1 MVTKAKRDVGI
12 KFIEE
17 ATGLDVSEFL
27 KRFRASSNKIKTDI
41 LKDDMYADAIR
52 VLTLPLDDR
61 KTAFKNILINPDKRK
76 DRMILSGFY
85 FKDQPT
91 IDFAKSIK
99 ANFEKPI
106 EYIDMKDI
114 TGSTNVGGLTTPL
127 PKFTNDQ
134 LKQFAAFYNSE
145 NPFLLKSLRYHMGD
159 KAFMAVQRKALS
171 SKLIDN
177 ATGKRINTLFT
188 SFPTPEKDAAVQRAF
203 VVLQNY
209 KNMVPKATGSEL
221 RLGPNNLGEFDIN
234 QLLLQDDLLSKYLI
248 KDGKLSN
255 FRRQQILKQLNR
267 EGLLKELGLD
277 KFYLKGGNPKV
288 VGTDDP
294 KLQQFLIDLAKT
306 SNPTLKDAQMLNVLS
321 EPQYGIYQNMR
332 ENVKKVIGQQG
343 TPLMREF
350 LGPGAKNYYA
360 RVNDIINYNFGRM
373 MKFGIREGKTV
384 DEIFNS
390 FQEQINDPDFY
401 SKVVPLILKKVKL
414 QDKISFN
421 QKKYGLDIDD
431 VHLAHK
437 GAVVDNID
445 TTFKL
450 SNIFIGKAKLNNA
463 ERALQN
469 KISNLKSILQQK
481 GGKRLFLSE
490 EAEENIKR
498 EIKDLEF
505 DLEHGGYY
513 DPIEEGFEEQMDQ
526 ALSQSAFG
534 SSFVFADGGFA
545 TMEDVLGYS
554 NE

>member
-1 MVTKAKRDVGI
+1 MVTKAKRDFGM

-17 ATGLDVSEFL
+17 ATGLDISEFL

-61 KTAFKNILINPDKRK
+61 KTALKNILINPDQRK
-76 DRMILSGFY
+76 DRMILNGFY

-99 ANFEKPI
+99 ASFDKPK
-106 EYIDMKDI
+106 EFVDMQNI
-114 TGSTNVGGLTTPL
+114 TGATNVKGLSVPL

-134 LKQFAAFYNSE
+134 LKQFATLYNSE
-145 NPFLLKSLRYHMGD
+145 NPFLLSSLRYHMGD
-159 KAFMAVQRKALS
+159 GAFQAAQKKALS
-171 SKLIDN
+171 NKFINND
-177 ATGKRINTLFT
+177 TGKRIKTLFS
-188 SFPTPEKDAAVQRAF
+188 SFPSIEKDAAVQRAF

-234 QLLLQDDLLSKYLI
+234 QLLLQDDVLSKFLI

-267 EGLLKELGLD
+267 EGLIKELGLD

-288 VGTDDP
+288 IGTDDP
-294 KLQQFLIDLAKT
+294 KLQQFLIDQSKT
-306 SNPTLKDAQMLNVLS
+306 SNPTLKTSQMLNVLN
-321 EPQYGIYQNMR
+321 ETQYDLYQKMR
-332 ENVKKVIGQQG
+332 DNVKNIIGKQDP
-343 TPLMREF
+343 PLIREIM
-350 LGPGAKNYYA
+350 PGSKSFYS
-360 RVNDIINYNFGRM
+360 RVDDIINYNFGRM
-373 MKFGIREGKTV
+373 MKFGIREGRDV
-384 DEIFNS
+384 DDIFNS

-414 QDKISFN
+414 QDKITFN

-450 SNIFIGKAKLNNA
+450 SNIFIGKAKLNNE
-463 ERALQN
+463 ERALVK
-469 KISNLKSILQQK
+469 KIRSLKTILEQK

-513 DPIEEGFEEQMDQ
+513 DPIEENFEEQIDQ

-545 TMEDVLGYS
+545 SIEDVLGYS

>member
-1 MVTKAKRDVGI
+1 MVTKAKRDFGM

-17 ATGLDVSEFL
+17 TTGLNVAEFL
-27 KRFRASSNKIKTDI
+27 QRFRASSNKIKTDI

-61 KTAFKNILINPDKRK
+61 KTAFKNILINPDQRK
-76 DRMILSGFY
+76 DRIILNGFY

-99 ANFEKPI
+99 ASFDKPK
-106 EYIDMKDI
+106 EFVDMQNI
-114 TGSTNVGGLTTPL
+114 TGATNVQGLSVPL

-134 LKQFAAFYNSE
+134 LKQFATLYNSE
-145 NPFLLKSLRYHMGD
+145 NPFLLSSLRYHMGD
-159 KAFMAVQRKALS
+159 GAFQAVQRKALS
-171 SKLIDN
+171 NKFINND
-177 ATGKRINTLFT
+177 TGKRIKTLF
-188 SFPTPEKDAAVQRAF
+188 SSIPSPEKDAAVQRAY

-209 KNMVPKATGSEL
+209 KKAVPKATGAEL

-234 QLLLQDDLLSKYLI
+234 QLLLQDDVLSKFLV
-248 KDGKLSN
+248 KDGKLST

-267 EGLLKELGLD
+267 EGLIKELGLD

-288 VGTDDP
+288 IGTDDP
-294 KLQQFLIDLAKT
+294 KLQQFLIDQSKT
-306 SNPTLKDAQMLNVLS
+306 SNPTLKTSQMLNVLN
-321 EPQYGIYQNMR
+321 EPQYEVYQKMR
-332 ENVKKVIGQQG
+332 DNVKNIIGKQDP
-343 TPLMREF
+343 PLIREIM
-350 LGPGAKNYYA
+350 PGSKSFYS
-360 RVNDIINYNFGRM
+360 RVDDIINYNFGRM
-373 MKFGIREGKTV
+373 MKFGIREGRNV
-384 DEIFNS
+384 DDIFNS

-414 QDKISFN
+414 QDKITFN

-450 SNIFIGKAKLNNA
+450 SNIFIGNAKLNNE
-463 ERALQN
+463 ERALAK
-469 KISNLKSILQQK
+469 KIRSLKTILQQK

-513 DPIEEGFEEQMDQ
+513 DPVEENFEEQIDQ

-534 SSFVFADGGFA
+534 SSFLADGGFA
-545 TMEDVLGYS
+545 TMEDMLGYS

>member
-1 MVTKAKRDVGI
+1 MTTKAKRDAGI

-17 ATGLDVSEFL
+17 TTGLNVAEFL
-27 KRFRASSNKIKTDI
+27 QRFRASSNKIKTDI

-61 KTAFKNILINPDKRK
+61 KTAFKNILINPDQRK
-76 DRMILSGFY
+76 DRMILNGFY

-99 ANFEKPI
+99 ASFDKPK
-106 EYIDMKDI
+106 EFVDMQNI
-114 TGSTNVGGLTTPL
+114 TGATNVQGLSVPL

-134 LKQFAAFYNSE
+134 LKQFATLYNSE
-145 NPFLLKSLRYHMGD
+145 NPFLLSSLRYHMGD
-159 KAFMAVQRKALS
+159 GAFQAVQRKALS
-171 SKLIDN
+171 NKLINND
-177 ATGKRINTLFT
+177 TGKRIKTLF
-188 SFPTPEKDAAVQRAF
+188 SSIPSPEKDAAVQRAY

-209 KNMVPKATGSEL
+209 KKMVPGATGAEL

-234 QLLLQDDLLSKYLI
+234 QLLLQDDLLNKFLV

-267 EGLLKELGLD
+267 EGLIEELGLD

-306 SNPTLKDAQMLNVLS
+306 NNSTLKDAQMLNILS
-321 EPQYGIYQNMR
+321 ESQYGAYQNMR
-332 ENVKKVIGQQG
+332 DNIKKIIGKQNP
-343 TPLMREF
+343 PLIREIM
-350 LGPGAKNYYA
+350 PGSKSFYS
-360 RVNDIINYNFGRM
+360 RVDDIINYNFGRM
-373 MKFGIREGKTV
+373 MKFGIREGRTV
-384 DEIFNS
+384 DDIFNS

-401 SKVVPLILKKVKL
+401 SKVIPLILKKVKL
-414 QDKISFN
+414 QDKITFN

-450 SNIFIGKAKLNNA
+450 SNIFIGKAKLNNE
-463 ERALQN
+463 ERALVK
-469 KISNLKSILQQK
+469 KIKSLKTILQQK

-513 DPIEEGFEEQMDQ
+513 DSIEENFEEQIDQ

>member
-1 MVTKAKRDVGI
+1 MVTKAKRDFGM

-17 ATGLDVSEFL
+17 TTGLNVAEFL
-27 KRFRASSNKIKTDI
+27 QRFRASSNKIKTDI

-61 KTAFKNILINPDKRK
+61 KTAFKNILINPDQRK
-76 DRMILSGFY
+76 DRIILNGFY

-99 ANFEKPI
+99 ASFDKPK
-106 EYIDMKDI
+106 EFVDMQKI
-114 TGSTNVGGLTTPL
+114 TGATNVQGLSVPL

-134 LKQFAAFYNSE
+134 LKQFATLYNSE
-145 NPFLLKSLRYHMGD
+145 NPFLLSSLRYHMGD
-159 KAFMAVQRKALS
+159 GAFQAAQKKALS
-171 SKLIDN
+171 NKFINND
-177 ATGKRINTLFT
+177 TGKRISTLF
-188 SFPTPEKDAAVQRAF
+188 SSIPSPEKDAAVQRAY

-209 KNMVPKATGSEL
+209 KKMVPKATGAEL

-234 QLLLQDDLLSKYLI
+234 QLLLQDDVLSKFLV
-248 KDGKLSN
+248 KDGKLST

-267 EGLLKELGLD
+267 EGLIKELGLD

-288 VGTDDP
+288 IGTDDP
-294 KLQQFLIDLAKT
+294 KLQQFLIDQSKT
-306 SNPTLKDAQMLNVLS
+306 SNPTLKTSQMLNVLN
-321 EPQYGIYQNMR
+321 EPQYEVYQKMR
-332 ENVKKVIGQQG
+332 DNVKNIIGKQDP
-343 TPLMREF
+343 PLIREIM
-350 LGPGAKNYYA
+350 PGSKSFYS
-360 RVNDIINYNFGRM
+360 RVDDIINYNFGRM
-373 MKFGIREGKTV
+373 MKFGIREGRNV
-384 DEIFNS
+384 DDIFNS

-414 QDKISFN
+414 QDKITFN

-450 SNIFIGKAKLNNA
+450 SNIFIGNAKLNNE
-463 ERALQN
+463 ERALAK
-469 KISNLKSILQQK
+469 KIRSLKTILQQK

-513 DPIEEGFEEQMDQ
+513 DPVEENFEEQIDQ

-534 SSFVFADGGFA
+534 SSFLADGGFA
-545 TMEDVLGYS
+545 TMEDMLGYS

>member
-1 MVTKAKRDVGI
+1 MVTKAKRDFGM

-61 KTAFKNILINPDKRK
+61 KTALKNILINPDQRK
-76 DRMILSGFY
+76 DRMILNGFY

-99 ANFEKPI
+99 ASFDKPK
-106 EYIDMKDI
+106 EFVDMQNI
-114 TGSTNVGGLTTPL
+114 TGATNVQGLSVPL

-134 LKQFAAFYNSE
+134 LKQFATLYNSE
-145 NPFLLKSLRYHMGD
+145 NPFLLSSLRYHMGD
-159 KAFMAVQRKALS
+159 GAFQAVQRKALS
-171 SKLIDN
+171 NKLINND
-177 ATGKRINTLFT
+177 TGKRIKTLF
-188 SFPTPEKDAAVQRAF
+188 SSIPSPEKDAAVQRAY

-209 KNMVPKATGSEL
+209 KKMVPGATGAEL

-234 QLLLQDDLLSKYLI
+234 QLLLQDDLLNKFLV

-267 EGLLKELGLD
+267 EGLIEELGLD

-306 SNPTLKDAQMLNVLS
+306 NNSTLKDAQMLNILS
-321 EPQYGIYQNMR
+321 ESQYGAYQNMR
-332 ENVKKVIGQQG
+332 DNIKKIIGKQNP
-343 TPLMREF
+343 PLIREIM
-350 LGPGAKNYYA
+350 PGSKSFYS
-360 RVNDIINYNFGRM
+360 RVDDIINYNFGRM
-373 MKFGIREGKTV
+373 MKFGIREGRTV
-384 DEIFNS
+384 DDIFNS

-401 SKVVPLILKKVKL
+401 SKVIPLILKKVKL
-414 QDKISFN
+414 QDKITFN

-450 SNIFIGKAKLNNA
+450 SNIFIGKAKLNNE
-463 ERALQN
+463 ERALVK
-469 KISNLKSILQQK
+469 KIKSLKTILQQK

-513 DPIEEGFEEQMDQ
+513 DSIEENFEEQIDQ

>member
-1 MVTKAKRDVGI
+1 MVTKAKRDFGM

-17 ATGLDVSEFL
+17 TTGLNVAEFL
-27 KRFRASSNKIKTDI
+27 QRFRASSNKIKTDI

-61 KTAFKNILINPDKRK
+61 KTAFKNILINPDQRK
-76 DRMILSGFY
+76 DRIILNGFY

-99 ANFEKPI
+99 ASFDKPK
-106 EYIDMKDI
+106 EFVDMQKI
-114 TGSTNVGGLTTPL
+114 TGATNVQGLSVPL

-134 LKQFAAFYNSE
+134 LKQFATLYNSE
-145 NPFLLKSLRYHMGD
+145 NPFLLSSLRYHMGD
-159 KAFMAVQRKALS
+159 GAFQAVQRKALS
-171 SKLIDN
+171 NKFINND
-177 ATGKRINTLFT
+177 TGKRISTLF
-188 SFPTPEKDAAVQRAF
+188 SSIPSPEKDAAVQRAY

-209 KNMVPKATGSEL
+209 KKMVPKATGAEL

-234 QLLLQDDLLSKYLI
+234 QLLLQDDVLSKFLV
-248 KDGKLSN
+248 KDGKLST

-267 EGLLKELGLD
+267 EGLIKELGLD

-288 VGTDDP
+288 IGTDDP
-294 KLQQFLIDLAKT
+294 KLQQFLIDQSKT
-306 SNPTLKDAQMLNVLS
+306 SNPTLKTSQMLNVLN
-321 EPQYGIYQNMR
+321 EPQYDVYQKMR
-332 ENVKKVIGQQG
+332 DNVKNIIGKQDP
-343 TPLMREF
+343 PLIREIM
-350 LGPGAKNYYA
+350 PGSKSFYS
-360 RVNDIINYNFGRM
+360 RVDDIINYNFGRM
-373 MKFGIREGKTV
+373 MKFGIREGRNV
-384 DEIFNS
+384 DDIFNS

-414 QDKISFN
+414 QDKITFN

-450 SNIFIGKAKLNNA
+450 SNIFIGNAKLNNE
-463 ERALQN
+463 ERALAK
-469 KISNLKSILQQK
+469 KIRSLKTILQQK

-513 DPIEEGFEEQMDQ
+513 DPVEENFEEQIDQ

-534 SSFVFADGGFA
+534 SSFLADGGFA
-545 TMEDVLGYS
+545 TMEDMLGYS

>member
-1 MVTKAKRDVGI
+1 MVTKAKRDFGM

-17 ATGLDVSEFL
+17 TTGLNVAEFL
-27 KRFRASSNKIKTDI
+27 QRFRASSNKIKTDI

-61 KTAFKNILINPDKRK
+61 KTAFKNILINPDQRK
-76 DRMILSGFY
+76 DRIILNGFY

-99 ANFEKPI
+99 ASFDKPK
-106 EYIDMKDI
+106 EFVDMQNI
-114 TGSTNVGGLTTPL
+114 TGATNVQGLSVPL

-134 LKQFAAFYNSE
+134 LKQFATLYNSE
-145 NPFLLKSLRYHMGD
+145 NPFLLSSLRYHMGD
-159 KAFMAVQRKALS
+159 GAFQAVQRKALS
-171 SKLIDN
+171 NKFINND
-177 ATGKRINTLFT
+177 TGKRIKTLF
-188 SFPTPEKDAAVQRAF
+188 SSIPSPEKDAAVQRAY

-209 KNMVPKATGSEL
+209 KKAVPKATGAEL

-234 QLLLQDDLLSKYLI
+234 QLLLQDDVLSKFLV
-248 KDGKLSN
+248 KDGKLST

-267 EGLLKELGLD
+267 EGLIKELGLD

-288 VGTDDP
+288 IGTDDP
-294 KLQQFLIDLAKT
+294 KLQQFLIDQSKT
-306 SNPTLKDAQMLNVLS
+306 SNPTLKTSQMLNVLN
-321 EPQYGIYQNMR
+321 EPQYDVYQKMR
-332 ENVKKVIGQQG
+332 DNVKNIIGKQDP
-343 TPLMREF
+343 PLIREIM
-350 LGPGAKNYYA
+350 PGSKSFYS
-360 RVNDIINYNFGRM
+360 RVDDIINYNFGRM
-373 MKFGIREGKTV
+373 MKFGIREGRNV
-384 DEIFNS
+384 DDIFNS

-414 QDKISFN
+414 QDKITFN

-450 SNIFIGKAKLNNA
+450 SNIFIGNAKLNNE
-463 ERALQN
+463 ERALAK
-469 KISNLKSILQQK
+469 KIRSLKTILQQK

-513 DPIEEGFEEQMDQ
+513 DPVEENFEEQIDQ

-534 SSFVFADGGFA
+534 SSFLADGGFA
-545 TMEDVLGYS
+545 TMEDMLGYS

>member
-1 MVTKAKRDVGI
+1 MVTKAKRDFGM

-17 ATGLDVSEFL
+17 TTGLNVAEFL
-27 KRFRASSNKIKTDI
+27 QRFRASSNKIKTDI

-61 KTAFKNILINPDKRK
+61 KTAFKNILINPDQRK
-76 DRMILSGFY
+76 DRIILNGFY

-99 ANFEKPI
+99 ASFDKPK
-106 EYIDMKDI
+106 EFVDMQNI
-114 TGSTNVGGLTTPL
+114 TGATNVQGLSVPL

-134 LKQFAAFYNSE
+134 LKQFATLYNSE
-145 NPFLLKSLRYHMGD
+145 NPFLLSSLRYHMGD
-159 KAFMAVQRKALS
+159 GAFQAVQRKALS
-171 SKLIDN
+171 NKFINND
-177 ATGKRINTLFT
+177 TGKRISTLF
-188 SFPTPEKDAAVQRAF
+188 SSIPSPEKDAAVQRAY

-209 KNMVPKATGSEL
+209 KKMVPKATGAEL

-234 QLLLQDDLLSKYLI
+234 QLLLQDDVLSKFLV
-248 KDGKLSN
+248 KDGKLST

-267 EGLLKELGLD
+267 EGLIKELGLD

-288 VGTDDP
+288 IGTDDP
-294 KLQQFLIDLAKT
+294 KLQQFLIDQSKT
-306 SNPTLKDAQMLNVLS
+306 SNPTLKTSQMLNVLN
-321 EPQYGIYQNMR
+321 EPQYEVYQKMR
-332 ENVKKVIGQQG
+332 DNVKNIIGKQDP
-343 TPLMREF
+343 PLIREIM
-350 LGPGAKNYYA
+350 PGSKSFYS
-360 RVNDIINYNFGRM
+360 RVDDIINYNFGRM
-373 MKFGIREGKTV
+373 MKFGIREGRNV
-384 DEIFNS
+384 DDIFNS

-414 QDKISFN
+414 QDKITFN

-450 SNIFIGKAKLNNA
+450 SNIFIGNAKLNNE
-463 ERALQN
+463 ERALAK
-469 KISNLKSILQQK
+469 KIRSLKTILQQK

-513 DPIEEGFEEQMDQ
+513 DPVEENFEEQIDQ

-534 SSFVFADGGFA
+534 SSFLADGGFA
-545 TMEDVLGYS
+545 TMEDMLGYS

>member
-1 MVTKAKRDVGI
+1 MVTKAKRDFGM

-17 ATGLDVSEFL
+17 TTGLNVAEFL
-27 KRFRASSNKIKTDI
+27 QRFRASSNKIKTDI

-61 KTAFKNILINPDKRK
+61 KTAFKNILINPDQRK
-76 DRMILSGFY
+76 DRIILNGFY

-99 ANFEKPI
+99 ASFDKPK
-106 EYIDMKDI
+106 EFVDMQNI
-114 TGSTNVGGLTTPL
+114 TGATNVQGLSVPL

-134 LKQFAAFYNSE
+134 LKQFATLYNSE
-145 NPFLLKSLRYHMGD
+145 NPFLLSSLRYHMGD
-159 KAFMAVQRKALS
+159 GAFQAVQRKALS
-171 SKLIDN
+171 NKFINND
-177 ATGKRINTLFT
+177 TGKRIKTLF
-188 SFPTPEKDAAVQRAF
+188 SSIPSPEKDAAVQRAY

-209 KNMVPKATGSEL
+209 KKMVPKATGAEL

-234 QLLLQDDLLSKYLI
+234 QLLLQDDVLNKFLV
-248 KDGKLSN
+248 KDGKLST

-267 EGLLKELGLD
+267 EGLIKELGLD

-288 VGTDDP
+288 IGTDDP
-294 KLQQFLIDLAKT
+294 KLQQFLIDQSKT
-306 SNPTLKDAQMLNVLS
+306 SNPTLKTSQMLNVLN
-321 EPQYGIYQNMR
+321 EPQYDVYQKMR
-332 ENVKKVIGQQG
+332 DNVKNIIGKQDP
-343 TPLMREF
+343 PLIREIM
-350 LGPGAKNYYA
+350 PGSKSFYS
-360 RVNDIINYNFGRM
+360 RVDDIINYNFGRM
-373 MKFGIREGKTV
+373 MKFGIREGRNV
-384 DEIFNS
+384 DDIFNS

-414 QDKISFN
+414 QDKITFN

-450 SNIFIGKAKLNNA
+450 SNIFIGNAKLNNE
-463 ERALQN
+463 ERALAK
-469 KISNLKSILQQK
+469 KIRSLKTILQQK

-513 DPIEEGFEEQMDQ
+513 DPVEENFEEQIDQ

-534 SSFVFADGGFA
+534 SSFLADGGFA
-545 TMEDVLGYS
+545 TMEDMLDYS